1 MLIFVSQLKHYT
13 MNNATIVKQIKGT
26 QFFTDLGIDLDVNGH
41 NLGRGMYNLIV
52 SIRDVS
58 LFTKGIKAHRNWRL
72 TDVKNYFGLV
82 GGKEKCL
89 EQLQAYKEFLTK

>member
-1 MLIFVSQLKHYT
+1 MTDKKIASQI
-13 MNNATIVKQIKGT
+13 NGT
-26 QFFTDLGIDLDVNGH
+26 QFATDLGIDLNVNGH
-41 NLGRGMYNLIV
+41 NMGRGMWNLLV

-58 LFTKGIKAHRNWRL
+58 LFTKGIKAHRHWRL